1 MKISHRP
8 DHRALRA
15 AEYPSVADQ
24 LDALWHAM
32 DKGQLPVVDA
42 FYWSI
47 RGVKD
52 KYPKP
57 QVPFTEE
64 S

>member
-8 DHRALRA
+8 DHRVLRA
-15 AEYPSVADQ
+15 ADYPSVADQ

-32 DKGQLPVVDA
+32 DSGQLPVVDA
-42 FYWSI
+42 FYSSI
-47 RGVKD
+47 KRVKE

-57 QVPFTEE
+57 ESRDEE
-64 S
+64 

>member
-1 MKISHRP
+1 MKISHRS
-8 DHRALRA
+8 DHKQLRA
-15 AEYPSVADQ
+15 AEYPDIADQ

-32 DKGQLPVVDA
+32 DRGDLPMVEG
-42 FYWSI
+42 FYD
-47 RGVKD
+47 RVKMVKD

-57 QVPFTEE
+57 ETP